1 MAFRHSIWKSTAT
14 SAKKADDRYTAVISM
29 DSPRIVEGEVVARGR
44 KVAIVAARF
53 NDFIVSSLLKGATAS
68 WLERGGAAEDLLV
81 ARVPGAFELP
91 VVARKLAASGR
102 YDAIVALGCVIRGD
116 TPHFDYVAGES
127 AHGLQ
132 LASLETGVP
141 IVFGVL
147 TVETVE
153 QALERA
159 ATTSGNKG
167 GEAMDTALEMAGLM
181 ARL

>member
-1 MAFRHSIWKSTAT
+1 L
-14 SAKKADDRYTAVISM
+14 SA
-29 DSPRIVEGEVVARGR
+29 PRLVEGEIAARGR

-53 NDFIVSSLLKGATAS
+53 NDFIVASLLKGATAA
-68 WLERGGAAEDLLV
+68 WLERGGPPEDLTV

-91 VVARKLAASGR
+91 VAARRLALSGR
-102 YDAIVALGCVIRGD
+102 YDAVVALGCVIRGD
-116 TPHFDYVAGES
+116 TPHFEYVSGEC

-141 IVFGVL
+141 VIFGVL

-159 ATTSGNKG
+159 ATSAGNKG
-167 GEAMDTALEMAGLM
+167 GEAMAAALEMASLM
-181 ARL
+181 ARLSA